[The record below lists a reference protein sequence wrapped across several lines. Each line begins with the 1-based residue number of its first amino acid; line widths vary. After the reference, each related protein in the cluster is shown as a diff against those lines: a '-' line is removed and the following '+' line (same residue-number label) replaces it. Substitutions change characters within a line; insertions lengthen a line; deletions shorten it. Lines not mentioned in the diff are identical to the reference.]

1 MASPLNK
8 KRAGWAK
15 IAVDAFMRAT
25 RLTVRGD
32 GYYTGVKDLLCNLM
46 HLADQRTD
54 IDFEAALDSARR
66 MFREEKAK
74 E

>member
-1 MASPLNK
+1 MASAMNK

-15 IAVDAFMRAT
+15 IALLAFMKAT

-32 GYYTGVKDLLCNLM
+32 GYYTGLKDLLCDLM
-46 HLADQRTD
+46 HFADQRTD
-54 IDFEAALDSARR
+54 VDFEAALDSARR
-66 MFREEKAK
+66 MFRDEKAK